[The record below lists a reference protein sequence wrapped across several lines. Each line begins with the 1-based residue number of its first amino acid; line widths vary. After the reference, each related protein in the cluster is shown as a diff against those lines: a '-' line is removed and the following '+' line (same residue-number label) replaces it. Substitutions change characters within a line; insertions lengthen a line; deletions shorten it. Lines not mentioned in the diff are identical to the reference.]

1 MASLRAK
8 ERKRQLVKDAQ
19 QLARTNIFGPGIV
32 FNGSNVLAQLWT
44 AGMDARLAQLGN
56 SAPIEQ
62 QEGLSGDLNDQFGQG
77 EQDPFRDEN
86 GEMPFFDGDQTGFP
100 DQMLDGDANVP
111 RRSDDF
117 WDAEIGRAGMDSQP
131 VEMPWARRSTLLPGV
146 DDTTLAGETTLGMN
160 TRSFDIETPS
170 GIRRISRRSDL
181 SLGTTD
187 HRRTTG
193 NAGDAGNAGERFQ
206 LGGEEGEAP
215 EHLSSQAM
223 AEQENVQFLDYIAAT
238 RAGLKDDDMLLFSDL
253 APVSDAQVSKQDESC
268 NPSIILMNTDVF
280 PCLYH
285 SLRLLLVL
293 FTKFYLLSLHV
304 DYRQNKMFLMER
316 LCSTLFDLHAMWQ
329 SKGIKISVVFLLVHF
344 CLMKLK
350 SCWMKLAN
358 VLFSN

>member
-8 ERKRQLVKDAQ
+8 ERKRQLIKDAQ

-56 SAPIEQ
+56 SAPIEH

-86 GEMPFFDGDQTGFP
+86 GEMPFFDGDQTGFN
-100 DQMLDGDANVP
+100 DQVLDGDANAT
-111 RRSDDF
+111 RKDDDF

-181 SLGTTD
+181 SLGTTNQ
-187 HRRTTG
+187 RRTTG
-193 NAGDAGNAGERFQ
+193 NAGEASNAGEGFQ

-215 EHLSSQAM
+215 EQLSSQAM

-253 APVSDAQVSKQDESC
+253 APVSDAQVRKQDESC
-268 NPSIILMNTDVF
+268 NSSIILIYFPFFIIACGCCSCFLPSFISCHCSSIIGKTRCALWRSYAQ
-280 PCLYH
+280 PCLTGMRCGEARILKLTRFFVGTFV
-285 SLRLLLVL
+285 SG
-293 FTKFYLLSLHV
+293 
-304 DYRQNKMFLMER
+304 ER
-316 LCSTLFDLHAMWQ
+316 
-329 SKGIKISVVFLLVHF
+329 
-344 CLMKLK
+344 
-350 SCWMKLAN
+350 
-358 VLFSN
+358 